1 MKCALAFL
9 LLLSGL
15 LACGT
20 RAGPDVM
27 PAPGPLISSVDTPPL
42 PASLVRRLAEAADG
56 YRDGNDKWVVASRKA
71 EKGNHRV
78 AGVFDTFQEADFTAR
93 REGPE
98 YAAFGPYRTPKEEF
112 LVPPG
117 ERVREVIVV
126 YVDGRKKSYGADSVD
141 ALFWGL
147 SAFDKFIVPYLAT
160 VASAEYA
167 AEQRELYRQNK
178 SELAG
183 SEQVAHKK
191 GSF

>member
-1 MKCALAFL
+1 MRRALAVSL
-9 LLLSGL
+9 LVSGA
-15 LACGT
+15 LACNPRPVT
-20 RAGPDVM
+20 YQPQ
-27 PAPGPLISSVDTPPL
+27 PLNEQSIQDTIPES
-42 PASLVRRLAEAADG
+42 ASLLRRLAEAADG
-56 YRDGNDKWVVASRKA
+56 YRDGKDKWVVASRRA

-112 LVPPG
+112 LVAPN
-117 ERVREVIVV
+117 ERVGKVIVV
-126 YVDGRKKSYGADSVD
+126 YVDGRKRSYDADSVD

-147 SAFDKFIVPYLAT
+147 SAFDKFIVPYLSSI
-160 VASAEYA
+160 ASAEYA
-167 AEQRELYRQNK
+167 AEQRELYRLGR